1 MTNPATVRLKLDPE
15 SVAASGRALA
25 GIAQRMADDVTAL
38 ESTVAGPD
46 NPWGGDESGSVF
58 ALAYQ
63 GVLGHA
69 LQALGTYVREM
80 GEAALTLTAQ
90 ARAIAATDAFSAASL
105 AAPPA
110 SSTAPSIPL
119 APDALPAPPASRGL
133 PASPAPSAAPPASGG
148 GTP

>member
-1 MTNPATVRLKLDPE
+1 M
-15 SVAASGRALA
+15 
-25 GIAQRMADDVTAL
+25 AQQMADDVTAL

-69 LQALGTYVREM
+69 LQALGSYVQEM

-90 ARAIAATDAFSAASL
+90 ARAIAATDTFSAASL
-105 AAPPA
+105 ASPA
-110 SSTAPSIPL
+110 LTSE
-119 APDALPAPPASRGL
+119 PAASL
-133 PASPAPSAAPPASGG
+133 ASPALTSEPAASLTSPVLASDGSESAASLADPAPAAATFDGSDSAAVPAFPG
-148 GTP
+148 GTT